1 MLKPTEEF
9 FKFPVRKFD
18 PVDVEYEKY
27 IEDKNSTPPER
38 FVRDYVVVTKALQI
52 ESIEEYEETFAW
64 GRTLDEIREQGCDAT
79 LVSTKMEDYLCDW
92 TIKKFEL
99 EYNKHI
105 DRLVTHTASLLE
117 KHSEGSDESVAI
129 IAQLQKLSKNGE

>member
-9 FKFPVRKFD
+9 FKFPIRKFD

-27 IEDKNSTPPER
+27 VEDKNSTPPER
-38 FVRDYVVVTKALQI
+38 DLKDYVVVIKALQI

-64 GRTLDEIREQGCDAT
+64 GRTLDDVRDSGCDAT
-79 LVSTKMEDYLCDW
+79 LISTKSEDYLCDW
-92 TIKKFEL
+92 SIKKFES

-105 DRLVTHTASLLE
+105 DRLVSHTASLLE
-117 KHSEGSDESVAI
+117 DHADKSDESIAI
-129 IAQLQKLSKNGE
+129 LTQLHKLNKNGE

>member
-9 FKFPVRKFD
+9 FKFPIRKFD
-18 PVDVEYEKY
+18 PVDMEYEKY
-27 IEDKNSTPPER
+27 IEDKRSGPPER
-38 FVRDYVVVTKALQI
+38 EIKDYVVVMKAIQI

-64 GRTLDEIREQGCDAT
+64 GRTLEDVRNTGCDAT

-92 TIKKFEL
+92 SIKKFES

-105 DRLVTHTASLLE
+105 DRLVSHTASLLE
-117 KHSEGSDESVAI
+117 NHSDNSNESVAI
-129 IAQLQKLSKNGE
+129 LNQLQKLSKNGE

>member
-9 FKFPVRKFD
+9 FRFPIRKFD
-18 PVDVEYEKY
+18 PVEEEYEKFL
-27 IEDKNSTPPER
+27 EDKRTQPPER
-38 FVRDYVVVTKALQI
+38 EVKEYVVVTKVLQI

-64 GRTLDEIREQGCDAT
+64 GRTLDDIKEFGCDAT

-92 TIKKFEL
+92 SIKKFEA

-105 DRLVTHTASLLE
+105 EKLVNHTASLLE
-117 KHSEGSDESVAI
+117 KHSEGSDETIAI
-129 IAQLQKLSKNGE
+129 INQLQKLNKSGE